1 MVYFI
6 FLVPRSLPYTKL
18 SGFPSKTKIQKLQ
31 KLFSYLVQMADKV
44 KSIDECILTANN
56 LRTTVRKVFQ
66 DLAASPGVKREKA
79 ESSESSKG
87 ENITRLLKKN
97 LTEVHKVLRYALV
110 KTDLSP

>member
-1 MVYFI
+1 
-6 FLVPRSLPYTKL
+6 
-18 SGFPSKTKIQKLQ
+18 
-31 KLFSYLVQMADKV
+31 MADKV

-66 DLAASPGVKREKA
+66 DLAASPGVKREKS